1 MTFPAVSKQSDS
13 PQINHASTSN
23 ATDATQEFRVI
34 QDQEP
39 DGVEGAAGD
48 VSEETI
54 VPLIEASD
62 AYPVLEERIFEAR
75 DEVLLG
81 FRILDPTTKLR
92 SQRLIDA
99 GLSTWG
105 DLVAAVSARGV
116 DVRILLTDF
125 EPTVATD
132 LHKLT
137 WASVRGFHEAR
148 ASVDSQ
154 EDGTRRLQVVAAL
167 HEAKVGKMLRWI
179 FWPMVW
185 FKVRGMAR
193 GQGMQTDALLAE
205 APGLAPLLGTRD
217 ASTLLPRLGP
227 PPRLRPATYHQKLAV
242 IDASFVVIGGLDIN
256 ERRYDTPSHDRPTD
270 ETWHDVSLAV
280 TGPVCADARAH
291 FIDCWNREVKPFN
304 QRVRRLRRF
313 VRNMPALVERMDAT
327 HSEPRPSGA
336 EVGKLRFIR
345 TVSRQRRTLTEF
357 GPRPAFMEIEQAHID
372 AIRQAE
378 GLIYIET
385 QFLRSRSI
393 VQALVDAAG
402 RQPDLRLILLLP
414 SAPQEVLFEDA
425 TDPPHR
431 HGEWLQMRCLETV
444 KEAFGDRAAFYSLV
458 NRYKRTTTED
468 RRSID
473 GHPVIYIHSK
483 VFIVDHRLAIVS
495 SANLNGRS
503 LRWDTEAGVVW
514 EDIEGVRAFERRIW
528 DDHLGSDFAG
538 HEIDGNNAELFDVWR
553 EASEGGSANAERRP
567 YVAAF
572 PFEQGR
578 DFARRSWFV
587 PDDLV

>member
-1 MTFPAVSKQSDS
+1 MTFPAASMQPRT
-13 PQINHASTSN
+13 PQLNHATTSI
-23 ATDATQEFRVI
+23 AMDATQEFGVI
-34 QDQEP
+34 HDQEP
-39 DGVEGAAGD
+39 DGAAD
-48 VSEETI
+48 SAPEETI
-54 VPLIEASD
+54 TPLIEASE

-81 FRILDPTTKLR
+81 FRILDPATRLR
-92 SQRLIDA
+92 SPRVTEA
-99 GLSTWG
+99 GLETWG
-105 DLVAAVSARGV
+105 DLIAAVSARGV

-137 WASVRGFHEAR
+137 WASVRGFHNAR
-148 ASVDSQ
+148 AAVDARP
-154 EDGTRRLQVVAAL
+154 DATRTLQIVAAL
-167 HEAKVGKMLRWI
+167 HEAKVGKMLRWV
-179 FWPMVW
+179 FWPLVW
-185 FKVRGMAR
+185 FRVRGMAR
-193 GQGMQTDALLAE
+193 AQGMQTGALLAD

-242 IDASFVVIGGLDIN
+242 IDGSFVVIGGLDIN
-256 ERRYDTPSHDRPTD
+256 ERRYDTAAHDRPSD

-280 TGPVCADARAH
+280 TGPICADARAH

-313 VRNMPALVERMDAT
+313 VRNMPALVERMDPT
-327 HSEPRPSGA
+327 HSEPRPAGA
-336 EVGKLRFIR
+336 EVGALRFIK

-385 QFLRSRSI
+385 QFLRSRSV
-393 VQALVDAAG
+393 VQALVDAAR
-402 RQPDLRLILLLP
+402 RQPELRLILLLP
-414 SAPQEVLFEDA
+414 AAPQEVLFEDA

-431 HGEWLQMRCLETV
+431 HGEWLQMRCVDAV
-444 KEAFGDRAAFYSLV
+444 KEAFGERAAFFSLV
-458 NRYKRTTTED
+458 NRYRQSTTED

-473 GHPVIYIHSK
+473 GHPIVYIHSK

-514 EDIEGVRAFERRIW
+514 EDIKGVRAFERRIW
-528 DDHLGSDFAG
+528 DAHLGSLLAG
-538 HEIDGNNAELFDVWR
+538 REIDGNNAELFDLWR
-553 EASEGGSANAERRP
+553 EAAQGGPADAERRP

-572 PFEQGR
+572 PEDQGR
-578 DFARRSWFV
+578 DFARKSWFV